1 LEELKMTFTKS
12 VTCFDFY
19 DRAQKGEK
27 CTQDDWDL
35 MTIPM
40 KAMELKQKYNLD
52 FGTETVPT
60 DKDQMERLFKAGF
73 DMLLDCGIYCTDTKR
88 IVKYTEDEMW
98 DAINNPMPAFQLG
111 TGRDSVQMKKRTVG
125 DKRKPIVQGG
135 PTGSPIS
142 EDMFMPIHM
151 SYALEKE
158 VDTIVNGVM
167 MTIRGKPPIPGS
179 PYEILAAKSETRL
192 IRNAAAMAGRPGMA
206 V

>member
-1 LEELKMTFTKS
+1 MTFTKS

-40 KAMELKQKYNLD
+40 KSMELKQKYNLD

-73 DMLLDCGIYCTDTKR
+73 EMLLDCGIYCTDTKR
-88 IVKYTEDEMW
+88 IVKYTEDEIW

-192 IRNAAAMAGRPGMA
+192 IRNAASMAGRPGMA

>member
-1 LEELKMTFTKS
+1 MTFTKS

-40 KAMELKQKYNLD
+40 KSMELKQKYNLD
-52 FGTETVPT
+52 FGTESVPT

-73 DMLLDCGIYCTDTKR
+73 EMLLDCGIYCTDTKR
-88 IVKYTEDEMW
+88 IVKYTEDEIW

-142 EDMFMPIHM
+142 EDMFMPVHM

-192 IRNAAAMAGRPGMA
+192 IRNAASMAGRPGMA

>member
-1 LEELKMTFTKS
+1 MTFTKS
-12 VTCFDFY
+12 VTCYDFY
-19 DRAQKGEK
+19 DRAQTGEK

-40 KAMELKQKYNLD
+40 KTMELKQKYNLD
-52 FGTETVPT
+52 FGKEFVPT

-73 DMLLDCGIYCTDTKR
+73 EMLLDCGIWCTDTHR
-88 IVKYTEDEMW
+88 IVKYTEDEIW
-98 DAINNPMPAFQLG
+98 DAINNPHREFQLG
-111 TGRDSVQMKKRTVG
+111 TGRDAVYMKKREVG

-142 EDMFMPIHM
+142 EEVFMPVHM

-158 VDTIVNGVM
+158 CDTIVNGVM
-167 MTIRGKPPIPGS
+167 TSARGKSPVPGS
-179 PYEILAAKSETRL
+179 PYEVLASKSETRQ
-192 IRNAAAMAGRPGMA
+192 IRTAASMAGRPGMA

>member
-1 LEELKMTFTKS
+1 MTFTKS

-40 KAMELKQKYNLD
+40 KAMELKNKYNLD

-60 DKDQMERLFKAGF
+60 DKDQMERLFKAGIE
-73 DMLLDCGIYCTDTKR
+73 MLLDCGIFCTDTKR
-88 IVKYTEDEMW
+88 IVKYTEDEIW

>member
-1 LEELKMTFTKS
+1 MTSDSHEVSQLNELK
-12 VTCFDFY
+12 
-19 DRAQKGEK
+19 AQKGEK

-73 DMLLDCGIYCTDTKR
+73 EMLLDCGIYCTDTKR
-88 IVKYTEDEMW
+88 IVKYTEDEIW

-111 TGRDSVQMKKRTVG
+111 TGRDSVQMKKRTIG

>member
-1 LEELKMTFTKS
+1 MTFTKS

-19 DRAQKGEK
+19 DRAQTGEK
-27 CTQDDWDL
+27 TTQDDWDL

-52 FGTETVPT
+52 FGNEFVPT

-73 DMLLDCGIYCTDTKR
+73 DMLLECGIYCTDTKR
-88 IVKYTEDEMW
+88 IVKYTEDEIW

-111 TGRDSVQMKKRTVG
+111 TGRDTVQMKKREVG

-142 EDMFMPIHM
+142 EEVFSAVHM

-167 MTIRGKPPIPGS
+167 MTVRGKPPIPGS
-179 PYEILAAKSETRL
+179 PYEVLAAKSETR
-192 IRNAAAMAGRPGMA
+192 IIKNAAAMAGRPGMA

>member
-1 LEELKMTFTKS
+1 MTFTKS

-27 CTQDDWDL
+27 ATQDDWDL

-52 FGTETVPT
+52 FGNEFVPT

-73 DMLLDCGIYCTDTKR
+73 DMLLECGIYCTDTKR
-88 IVKYTEDEMW
+88 IVKYTEDELW

-111 TGRDSVQMKKRTVG
+111 TGRDAVQMKKRSVG

-142 EDMFMPIHM
+142 EDMFSAIHM

-167 MTIRGKPPIPGS
+167 MTVRGKPPIPGS
-179 PYEILAAKSETRL
+179 PYEVLAAKSETR
-192 IRNAAAMAGRPGMA
+192 IIKNAAAMAGRPGMA

>member
-1 LEELKMTFTKS
+1 MTFTKS

-40 KAMELKQKYNLD
+40 KAMELKNKYNLD

-60 DKDQMERLFKAGF
+60 DKDQMERLFKAGIE
-73 DMLLDCGIYCTDTKR
+73 MLLDCGIYCTDTKR
-88 IVKYTEDEMW
+88 IVKYTEDEIW

-111 TGRDSVQMKKRTVG
+111 TGRDSVQMKKRTIG

>member
-1 LEELKMTFTKS
+1 MTFTKS

-192 IRNAAAMAGRPGMA
+192 IRNAASMAGRPGMA

>member
-1 LEELKMTFTKS
+1 MTFTKS

-40 KAMELKQKYNLD
+40 KAMELKNKYNLD

-60 DKDQMERLFKAGF
+60 DKDQMERLFKAGIE
-73 DMLLDCGIYCTDTKR
+73 MLLDCGIYCTDTKR
-88 IVKYTEDEMW
+88 IVKYTEDEIW

-192 IRNAAAMAGRPGMA
+192 IRNAASMAGRPGMA

>member
-1 LEELKMTFTKS
+1 MTFTKS

-40 KAMELKQKYNLD
+40 KSMELKQKYNLD
-52 FGTETVPT
+52 FGTESVPT

-73 DMLLDCGIYCTDTKR
+73 EMLLDCGIYCTDTKR
-88 IVKYTEDEMW
+88 IVKYTEDEIW

-142 EDMFMPIHM
+142 EDMFMPVHM

-167 MTIRGKPPIPGS
+167 MTVRGKPPIPGS
-179 PYEILAAKSETRL
+179 PYEILAAKTETRL
-192 IRNAAAMAGRPGMA
+192 IKNAAAMAGRPGMA

>member
-1 LEELKMTFTKS
+1 MTFTKS

-73 DMLLDCGIYCTDTKR
+73 DMLLECGIYCTDTKR
-88 IVKYTEDEMW
+88 IVKYTEDELW

-111 TGRDSVQMKKRTVG
+111 TGRDAVQMKKRTVG

-142 EDMFMPIHM
+142 EDMFSAIHM

-167 MTIRGKPPIPGS
+167 MTVRGKPPIPGS
-179 PYEILAAKSETRL
+179 PYEILAAKSETR
-192 IRNAAAMAGRPGMA
+192 IIKNAAAMAGRPGMA

>member
-1 LEELKMTFTKS
+1 MTFTKS

-40 KAMELKQKYNLD
+40 KSMELKQKYNLD

-60 DKDQMERLFKAGF
+60 DKDQMERLFKAGIE
-73 DMLLDCGIYCTDTKR
+73 MLLDCGIYCTDTKR
-88 IVKYTEDEMW
+88 IVKYTEDEIW

-192 IRNAAAMAGRPGMA
+192 IRNAASMAGRPGMA

>member
-1 LEELKMTFTKS
+1 MTFTKS

-19 DRAQKGEK
+19 DRAQNGEK

-40 KAMELKQKYNLD
+40 KAMELKNKYNLD

-73 DMLLDCGIYCTDTKR
+73 DMLLECGIYCADTKR
-88 IVKYTEDEMW
+88 IVKYTEDELW

-111 TGRDSVQMKKRTVG
+111 TGRDAVQMKKRSVG

-142 EDMFMPIHM
+142 EDMFSAIHM

-167 MTIRGKPPIPGS
+167 MTVRGKPPIPGS
-179 PYEILAAKSETRL
+179 PYEVLAAKSETR
-192 IRNAAAMAGRPGMA
+192 IIKNAAAMAGRPGMA

>member
-1 LEELKMTFTKS
+1 MTFTKS
-12 VTCFDFY
+12 VNCFDFY
-19 DRAQKGEK
+19 DRAQTGEK
-27 CTQDDWDL
+27 ATQDDWDL

-73 DMLLDCGIYCTDTKR
+73 DMLLECGIYCTDTKR
-88 IVKYTEDEMW
+88 IVKYTEDELW

-111 TGRDSVQMKKRTVG
+111 TGRDAVQMKKRTVG

-142 EDMFMPIHM
+142 EDMFSAIHM

-167 MTIRGKPPIPGS
+167 MTVRGKPPIPGS
-179 PYEILAAKSETRL
+179 PYEILAAKSETR
-192 IRNAAAMAGRPGMA
+192 IIKNAAAMAGRPGMA